1 MKTSIEIDGKVYCK
15 VSAAAKLL
23 GTTPG
28 KIRQL
33 MGNGT
38 LDWAQARVN
47 GPVVVSR
54 ESLVRYM
61 MSRTTPAGLLIQL

>member
-1 MKTSIEIDGKVYCK
+1 MKVVVEIDGKVYCR

-38 LDWAQARVN
+38 LEWNQAKAN
-47 GPVVVSR
+47 GPILVSR
-54 ESLVRYM
+54 ESLVRFM
-61 MSRTTPAGLLIQL
+61 ESKKAEAG